1 MDQVES
7 PPQKSTLAPTKKVV
21 KKTLM
26 KKQTQPPTSVEGVDW
41 VVLNP
46 RASLIKQKFKHKSPS
61 KLNVGEAFVNWD
73 SKCGTCKL
81 NILVSC

>member
-7 PPQKSTLAPTKKVV
+7 PLQKSTFAPTKKVV
-21 KKTLM
+21 KEILM
-26 KKQTQPPTSVEGVDW
+26 KKWTQPPISVEGVDW

-46 RASLIKQKFKHKSPS
+46 RTSPIKKLFKHKSPS